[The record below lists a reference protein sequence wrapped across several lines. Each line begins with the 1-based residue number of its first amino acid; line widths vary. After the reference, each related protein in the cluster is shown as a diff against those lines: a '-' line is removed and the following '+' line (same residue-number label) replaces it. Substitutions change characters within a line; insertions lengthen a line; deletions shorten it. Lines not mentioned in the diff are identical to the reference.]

1 MKRLIAAIVILV
13 FTFSLTAITRK
24 AFRKEI
30 YSLSDSILNVI
41 DAVEYGSQSEL
52 ASANEALQKQW
63 SKSEKIL
70 HSLLP
75 HGEMDDAEQNITA
88 LREVLEHCDDEEVIT
103 RCIDALNQIKNLKES
118 EKLSFENIF

>member
-1 MKRLIAAIVILV
+1 MKRLIAAVLLLV
-13 FTFSLTAITRK
+13 FAFTLTAATRK

-52 ASANEALQKQW
+52 TAANEALRKQW
-63 SKSEKIL
+63 SKSGKIL
-70 HSLLP
+70 HALLP
-75 HGEMDDAEQNITA
+75 HGEMDEAEQNITA
-88 LREVLEHCDDEEVIT
+88 LREVLEHCDDEEVIK